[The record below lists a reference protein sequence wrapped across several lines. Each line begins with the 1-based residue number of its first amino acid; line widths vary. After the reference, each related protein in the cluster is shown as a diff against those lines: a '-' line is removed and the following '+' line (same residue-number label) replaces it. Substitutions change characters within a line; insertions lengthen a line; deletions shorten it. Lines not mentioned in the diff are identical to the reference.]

1 MATND
6 NETVAKNLKT
16 LRDANGYTQE
26 KLAEYLGINRSA
38 YANYESGSRE
48 APLAVLE
55 QLADLYGCDLYSLYE
70 SSENW
75 EDVMLAAAFRVDG
88 LSADDMKQVAAFKRI
103 GMNDMKMDKLLSK

>member
-55 QLADLYGCDLYSLYE
+55 QLANLYGCDLYSLYE
-70 SSENW
+70 NNENW
-75 EDVMLAAAFRVDG
+75 EETVLAAAFRVDG
-88 LSADDMKQVAAFKRI
+88 LSTDDMKQMAAFKRI
-103 GMNDMKMDKLLSK
+103 VMNDLKMDKMLSK